1 MAEYILCKDIDTPKS
16 PIIPPPS
23 PSPSGG
29 LPSGGTTG
37 QALVKKSNASGD
49 VEWKTIG
56 EGSAILYPTTG
67 QNTDGAMT
75 QKATTDALALK
86 ADAATVTTQLA
97 DKADKSTVN
106 ALVTDVADKAD
117 QTDLDALS
125 STVANKADKSTVDS
139 LAVTVS
145 SKANQS
151 AVDALSS
158 QVANKA
164 DKTDVPAPEP
174 SADFDAF
181 LATLFA

>member
-23 PSPSGG
+23 PTPGDGG
-29 LPSGGTTG
+29 IPSGGTTG

-97 DKADKSTVN
+97 DKADKSTV
-106 ALVTDVADKAD
+106 
-117 QTDLDALS
+117 
-125 STVANKADKSTVDS
+125 
-139 LAVTVS
+139 
-145 SKANQS
+145 
-151 AVDALSS
+151 
-158 QVANKA
+158 
-164 DKTDVPAPEP
+164 PAPEP
-174 SADFDAF
+174 SEDFDAF